1 MRFFAIKNNW
11 QKRAKRRKDGFSIL
25 SSFKKHKIIYSSAI
39 LEKVLD
45 WANDTEYGLA
55 SYVFTNH
62 IKNTNFY
69 AENLEFGMVGIN
81 EWAVH
86 GTELPF
92 VGIKSSG
99 IGHESSSED

>member
-11 QKRAKRRKDGFSIL
+11 QKGAKRRKDGFSIL
-25 SSFKKHKIIYSSAI
+25 SSFKKNKIIYSSAI
-39 LEKVLD
+39 LEQVLD
-45 WANDTEYGLA
+45 WANDTEFGLV

-62 IKNTNFY
+62 IKNANFY
-69 AENLEFGMVGIN
+69 AENLEFGLVGIN

-99 IGHESSSED
+99 IE